1 MSPYVTLRLEENL
14 NIPPE
19 LVEKAEIIAHK
30 IRLGF
35 EKL

>member
-1 MSPYVTLRLEENL
+1 MVLYVTGIEESL
-14 NIPPE
+14 DIPPE

-35 EKL
+35 EGS